1 VAHEH
6 ATKQGAYLLLLNG
19 ILILIFLCFAMH
31 VMLSDAIFM
40 MSLQAN
46 SASTHPY
53 KPLSSSFLEP

>member
-6 ATKQGAYLLLLNG
+6 ATKQGAYLLLLNV
-19 ILILIFLCFAMH
+19 ILIFLHSAMH
-31 VMLSDAIFM
+31 VMLSDATFM

>member
-6 ATKQGAYLLLLNG
+6 TTKQGAYLLLLNV
-19 ILILIFLCFAMH
+19 ILILIFLYSAIH
-31 VMLSDAIFM
+31 ILLSDAIFM

-46 SASTHPY
+46 SASKHPY